1 MIRQDITY
9 MYKSGYTAEKTQSLI
24 NNAHIAHILKQQA
37 SSLLAITQTHLEI
50 QPENLI
56 V

>member
-1 MIRQDITY
+1 

-24 NNAHIAHILKQQA
+24 NNAHIAHIAHILKQQA
-37 SSLLAITQTHLEI
+37 SNSLATTRTHLEI